1 MSIEGVVDDLR
12 MEVGKVAKHCERTL
26 VEKPA
31 TLAGVLAPSPTPVV
45 RLSVGSPAISPHG
58 LGLDSSTRENGFGSV
73 TTLLHSPANG
83 IRSYAALQFV
93 PSVRDGCFPENAGQ
107 LSDMGMCGAMRG
119 RLPQLNFPVFDGDNP
134 KLWIRHSQDYFDMYS
149 VDPHMWIKVATMH
162 LTGQLLVGF
171 LLELTSVADL
181 LGQYSVR
188 IC

>member
-1 MSIEGVVDDLR
+1 
-12 MEVGKVAKHCERTL
+12 MEDEYRRCGGRPTHGGGKVAKHCKRTL

-45 RLSVGSPAISPHG
+45 RLSAGSPAVSPHG
-58 LGLDSSTRENGFGSV
+58 LRLDSSTRENGFGSV
-73 TTLLHSPANG
+73 TTLLHSPAKG
-83 IRSYAALQFV
+83 MCSSAALQFV

-134 KLWIRHSQDYFDMYS
+134 KLWTRRSQDYFDMYS

-162 LTGQLLVGF
+162 LTGAAARWFSSRTDECRGSTWPVF
-171 LLELTSVADL
+171 
-181 LGQYSVR
+181 Y
-188 IC
+188 